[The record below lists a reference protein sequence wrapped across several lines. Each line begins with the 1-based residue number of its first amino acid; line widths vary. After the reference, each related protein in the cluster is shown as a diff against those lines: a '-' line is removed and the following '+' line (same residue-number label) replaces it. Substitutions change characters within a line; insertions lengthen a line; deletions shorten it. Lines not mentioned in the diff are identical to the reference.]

1 MAKTKERLSD
11 ARPYVERALKD
22 EDLRDNVVTAFAAA
36 REVYNELLGDRG
48 VTGIASRVATDDD
61 IQKNLKKAVD
71 ELRTAANRL
80 QGKEDHGGRNTM
92 LLLAGITLGI
102 LFNPVT
108 GPQTRTW
115 LKDKIFGPSDDF
127 TYGGNGS
134 PQGTGSTSGSGTS
147 SGSTSS

>member
-1 MAKTKERLSD
+1 MAKTKDRISD
-11 ARPYVERALKD
+11 VKPYVERAIKD

-36 REVYNELLGDRG
+36 KEVYNELIGDRG
-48 VTGIASRVATDDD
+48 VTGIASRVATDED

-71 ELRTAANRL
+71 ELRTATNRL

-108 GPQTRTW
+108 GPTTRKW
-115 LKDKIFGPSDDF
+115 MRDKIFGPTDDF

-134 PQGTGSTSGSGTS
+134 GQNPGGGS
-147 SGSTSS
+147 

>member
-1 MAKTKERLSD
+1 MAKTKDRISD
-11 ARPYVERALKD
+11 VRPYVERAMKD

-48 VTGIASRVATDDD
+48 VTGIASRVATDED

-71 ELRTAANRL
+71 ELRAASDRI
-80 QGKEDHGGRNTM
+80 QGKQDHGGRNTT

-108 GPQTRTW
+108 GPSTRNW

-134 PQGTGSTSGSGTS
+134 PQGPGSTSGSTS
-147 SGSTSS
+147 

>member
-1 MAKTKERLSD
+1 MAKTRDKISD
-11 ARPYVERALKD
+11 VRPYVERALKD

-36 REVYNELLGDRG
+36 REVYNELIGDRG
-48 VTGIASRVATDDD
+48 VTGIASRVATDED

-71 ELRTAANRL
+71 ELRTATNRL

-108 GPQTRTW
+108 GPATRKW
-115 LKDKIFGPSDDF
+115 MKDKIFGPSDDF

-134 PQGTGSTSGSGTS
+134 GGQPPSGSS
-147 SGSTSS
+147 